1 MKYTT
6 LHSLTIRLAPRLKVV
21 EVPTVT
27 GHSPITGIASST
39 IGSEIIEMIA
49 NSSEEFI
56 DLYLSMIYVMPLQ
69 HEHAFV
75 RGIAEKLIISET
87 LLTYFPSSGESESN
101 RSYPQTLRQT
111 ALDDLQCLVEG
122 TGIFVP
128 GSATTAQNKEN
139 DERAYQQQVR
149 NVILPG
155 ETVKSFIGHDFNDD
169 GVSDSDLFKQN
180 TVVSP
185 SFYLGSTFDEDLSR
199 DVVNGVRVRPTTEE
213 IVDFW

>member
-6 LHSLTIRLAPRLKVV
+6 LYNLTLRLAPRLKVV
-21 EVPTVT
+21 DVPTLS
-27 GHSPITGIASST
+27 GHSPITGITSST

-56 DLYLSMIYVMPLQ
+56 DLYLSMIYVMPLKND
-69 HEHAFV
+69 HAFV

-87 LLTYFPSSGESESN
+87 LLTYFPSSGESDATQ
-101 RSYPQTLRQT
+101 SYPATLRQT

-128 GSATTAQNKEN
+128 GSVTSAQNKQN

-155 ETVKSFIGHDFNDD
+155 EEVKSFIGHDFDSD
-169 GVSDSDLFKQN
+169 GLSDTDLFKQN
-180 TVVSP
+180 TSVAP
-185 SFYLGSTFDEDLSR
+185 SFYMSGNFVDEER
-199 DVVNGVRVRPTTEE
+199 ETVINGIRRRPEKEE
-213 IVDFW
+213 IIDFW